1 MINALLVVRQ
11 TDEVTRLVSELTRN
25 GFQCSVVTS
34 AENAVRE
41 TTKRIPDLLVI
52 DTRVP
57 ETEAVARHLRE
68 ERDLP
73 VLALTG
79 METVASLDGY
89 VDDFVLRPCGDH
101 EVVLR
106 ARRLLR
112 KREPSATPER
122 IEIDG
127 IVIDTAKF
135 EVEVNGRPVA
145 LTFREYELLRFL
157 ASNPGRVFTRDAL
170 LNRVWGQDFFGGD
183 RTVDVHIRR
192 LRSKIEDLTHTYI
205 DTVRNMG
212 YRFVKKG

>member
-1 MINALLVVRQ
+1 MVNALLVVRQ

-25 GFQCSVVTS
+25 GFQCAVVTS

-41 TTKRIPDLLVI
+41 TVKRPPDLLVI
-52 DTRVP
+52 DTRVH
-57 ETEAVARHLRE
+57 ETDALAQRLRE
-68 ERDLP
+68 ERNLP

-79 METVASLDGY
+79 MDTAANLNGC
-89 VDDFVLRPCGDH
+89 VDDFVLHPWGDN

-112 KREPSATPER
+112 KREKSAAPER

-135 EVEVNGRPVA
+135 EVEVHGRPVT

-157 ASNPGRVFTRDAL
+157 ATNPGRVFTRDAL
-170 LNRVWGQDFFGGD
+170 LNRVWGHDFFGGD